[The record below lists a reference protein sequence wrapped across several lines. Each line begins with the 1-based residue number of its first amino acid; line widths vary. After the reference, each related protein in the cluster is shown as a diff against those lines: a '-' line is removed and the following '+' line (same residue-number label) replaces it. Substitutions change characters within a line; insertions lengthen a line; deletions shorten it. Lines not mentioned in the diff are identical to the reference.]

1 MRSVPKRNFITTRF
15 LIGAILLLSA
25 IAFYYFSVL
34 NVDYYKTGLLD
45 LGWSDPS
52 YYFAQA
58 KAIMRDG
65 YPYLNFGY
73 KKLPSNYPPG
83 YPALMLPWLKV
94 LPNADSILAPFRTN
108 QTIGLLLLLA
118 TFAFYS
124 YLEMPLTGGFAA
136 LLLATMPGFFTFCR
150 SSLSE
155 ISASSLIV
163 LAFMFAYLGLNQ
175 ERRWKIYLSAI
186 FLGLSLNI
194 RVQSFFFAP
203 LLLAMALF
211 PSEGR
216 RLRWFLHCFAVVTVF
231 ALASSPTLALNTLQF
246 HSPFK
251 TGYDFWLAGGDWP
264 ARSAIFTAGHIP
276 KNAVLLWRELTLQPK
291 LFSAARYFGTGTSI
305 VAPFVLL
312 VCVGMFFIRLN
323 RFVIC
328 AFLAGLSFFALTS
341 TMIPE
346 WVDMRYYLPLLIL
359 LVAVAVLPVTWAAEN
374 LFVARRAIA
383 SLTIF
388 ALFAAASLGYP
399 SRSISNTPKTVA
411 PGSQADWNRLQA
423 WDALHFPTPQRPSPW
438 LAAQRHFLEMFG
450 REPGIILADINPL
463 FLNALLP
470 DSFVAAPLDG
480 ERYVRSSHVVT
491 YDRAQALALVKRG
504 LDESRLIYALFVSQK
519 EMEEKVGRLPQIDGY
534 AWVVAENLP
543 VETVVLKLSLK

>member
-1 MRSVPKRNFITTRF
+1 
-15 LIGAILLLSA
+15 LA

-73 KKLPSNYPPG
+73 QKLPSNYPPG

-94 LPNADSILAPFRTN
+94 LPDTDSILAPFRTN

-124 YLEMPLTGGFAA
+124 YLKMPLTGGFAA

-155 ISASSLIV
+155 ISASTLIV
-163 LAFMFAYLGLNQ
+163 LAFMFAYLGLKQ

-186 FLGLSLNI
+186 FLGLSLNV
-194 RVQSFFFAP
+194 RVQSLFFAP
-203 LLLAMALF
+203 LLSAMALF

-231 ALASSPTLALNTLQF
+231 ALAASPTLALNTIQF

-251 TGYDFWLAGGDWP
+251 TGYDFWFGSP
-264 ARSAIFTAGHIP
+264 VRSVFSPRYIP
-276 KNAVLLWRELTLQPK
+276 NNAAMLWRESTLHPK
-291 LFSAARYFGTGTSI
+291 LFSPVRYFGTGTSI
-305 VAPFVLL
+305 IAPFVLL

-323 RFVIC
+323 RFVTC
-328 AFLAGLSFFALTS
+328 AFLAGLSFFTMTS
-341 TMIPE
+341 MIP
-346 WVDMRYYLPLLIL
+346 WAVVWYYLPLLVV

-383 SLTIF
+383 SLAIF
-388 ALFAAASLGYP
+388 VLFAAACVGYP
-399 SRSISNTPKTVA
+399 SRSLSNVPQVVA
-411 PGSQADWNRLQA
+411 SGTQTDWNRLQA
-423 WDALHFPTPQRPSPW
+423 WDALHFPTPPSPSPW
-438 LAAQRHFLEMFG
+438 LTAQRHFLEMFG

-470 DSFVAAPLDG
+470 DSFVAAHIDG
-480 ERYVRSSHVVT
+480 ERYVRFRNVVT
-491 YDRAQALALVKRG
+491 YDRAQALALAKRALG
-504 LDESRLIYALFVSQK
+504 ESRPVYALFVSQK
-519 EMEEKVGRLPQIDGY
+519 EMEEKAVRLPQVDGY
-534 AWVVAENLP
+534 SWVVAENLP
-543 VETVVLKLSLK
+543 AEAVVLKLSPR

>member
-1 MRSVPKRNFITTRF
+1 M
-15 LIGAILLLSA
+15 ALLLCA
-25 IAFYYFSVL
+25 LTFYYFAVL
-34 NVDYYKTGLLD
+34 KIDYYKTGLLD
-45 LGWSDPS
+45 LGWSDS
-52 YYFAQA
+52 SWYFAQA

-65 YPYLNFGY
+65 YPHLNFGY
-73 KKLPSNYPPG
+73 KKLPSIWPSG

-94 LPNADSILAPFRTN
+94 LPDADSILAPFRTN

-124 YLEMPLTGGFAA
+124 YLEMPLTGGFAT

-150 SSLSE
+150 SSLSD
-155 ISASSLIV
+155 ISASTLIV
-163 LAFMFAYLGLNQ
+163 LAFMFAYLGLKQ

-186 FLGLSLNI
+186 FLGLSLNV

-216 RLRWFLHCFAVVTVF
+216 RLRWLLHCVAVMTVF
-231 ALASSPTLALNTLQF
+231 ALAASPTLALNTIQF

-251 TGYDFWLAGGDWP
+251 TGYDFWFGSP
-264 ARSAIFTAGHIP
+264 VRSVFSPRYIP
-276 KNAVLLWRELTLQPK
+276 NNAAMLWREITLHPK
-291 LFSAARYFGTGTSI
+291 LFSAVRYFGTGTSI
-305 VAPFVLL
+305 VAPFILL

-328 AFLAGLSFFALTS
+328 AFLAGLSFFTMTS
-341 TMIPE
+341 MIP
-346 WVDMRYYLPLLIL
+346 WAVVWYYLPLLIV

-388 ALFAAASLGYP
+388 VLFAAVCVGYP
-399 SRSISNTPKTVA
+399 SRSVSNTPTVTS
-411 PGSQADWNRLQA
+411 GTQAHWNRLQA
-423 WDALHFPTPQRPSPW
+423 WDALHFPTPPSPSPW
-438 LAAQRHFLEMFG
+438 LTAQRHFLEMFG
-450 REPGIILADINPL
+450 RQPGVILADINPL

-470 DSFVAAPLDG
+470 DSFVAAHIDG
-480 ERYVRSSHVVT
+480 ERYVRFRNVLT
-491 YDRAQALALVKRG
+491 YDRAQALSLVKRG
-504 LDESRLIYALFVSQK
+504 LGESRPIYALFVSQK
-519 EMEEKVGRLPQIDGY
+519 EMEEKAARLPQVDGY
-534 AWVVAENLP
+534 AWIVAENLP
-543 VETVVLKLSLK
+543 AEAVVLKLTPR

>member
-1 MRSVPKRNFITTRF
+1 MRSVPKRNFTTTRF
-15 LIGAILLLSA
+15 LIGAVLLLFA

-94 LPNADSILAPFRTN
+94 LPDADSILAPFRTN

-124 YLEMPLTGGFAA
+124 YLKMPLTGGFAA

-163 LAFMFAYLGLNQ
+163 LAFMFAYLGLKQ

-186 FLGLSLNI
+186 FLGLSLNV

-216 RLRWFLHCFAVVTVF
+216 RLRWFLHCFAVMTVF
-231 ALASSPTLALNTLQF
+231 ALASSPTLVLNTIQF
-246 HSPFK
+246 HSPFR
-251 TGYDFWLAGGDWP
+251 TGYDFWLAP
-264 ARSAIFTAGHIP
+264 IRSAIFSPRHIP
-276 KNAVLLWRELTLQPK
+276 DTAATLWRELTLHPK
-291 LFSAARYFGTGTSI
+291 TWSAARDFGTGTSI

-323 RFVIC
+323 RFVTC

-341 TMIPE
+341 SMVPWWVTM
-346 WVDMRYYLPLLIL
+346 RFYLPLLIL

-383 SLTIF
+383 SLAIF
-388 ALFAAASLGYP
+388 VLFAAACVGYP
-399 SRSISNTPKTVA
+399 SRSLSNVPQVVA
-411 PGSQADWNRLQA
+411 SGTQTDWNRLQA
-423 WDALHFPTPQRPSPW
+423 WDALHFPTPPSPSPW
-438 LAAQRHFLEMFG
+438 LTAQRHFLEMFG

-480 ERYVRSSHVVT
+480 ERYVRFSHVVT
-491 YDRAQALALVKRG
+491 YDRAQALALVKQG
-504 LDESRLIYALFVSQK
+504 LDESRLVYALFVSQK
-519 EMEEKVGRLPQIDGY
+519 EMEEKAMRLPQVDGY
-534 AWVVAENLP
+534 SWVVAENLP
-543 VETVVLKLSLK
+543 AEAVVLKLSPR

>member
-1 MRSVPKRNFITTRF
+1 MLSVPGRNSTTTRF
-15 LIGAILLLSA
+15 LIGAAFLLCALT
-25 IAFYYFSVL
+25 FYYFAVL
-34 NVDYYKTGLLD
+34 KVDYYKTGLLD
-45 LGWSDPS
+45 LGWSDAS
-52 YYFAQA
+52 CYFAQA
-58 KAIMRDG
+58 KAIMKDG

-73 KKLPSNYPPG
+73 KKLPSIWPSG
-83 YPALMLPWLKV
+83 YPVLMLPWLKV
-94 LPNADSILAPFRTN
+94 LPDADSILAPFRTN

-124 YLEMPLTGGFAA
+124 YLKMPLTGGFAA

-155 ISASSLIV
+155 ISASTLIV

-186 FLGLSLNI
+186 FLGLSLNV
-194 RVQSFFFAP
+194 RVQSLFFAP

-231 ALASSPTLALNTLQF
+231 ALAASPTLVLNTIQF

-251 TGYDFWLAGGDWP
+251 TGYDFWFGSP
-264 ARSAIFTAGHIP
+264 VRSVFSPRYIP
-276 KNAVLLWRELTLQPK
+276 NNAAMLWRESTLHPK
-291 LFSAARYFGTGTSI
+291 LFSAVRYFGTGTSI
-305 VAPFVLL
+305 IAPFVLL

-328 AFLAGLSFFALTS
+328 AFLAGLSFFTMTS
-341 TMIPE
+341 MIS
-346 WVDMRYYLPLLIL
+346 WAVVWYYLPLLIV

-383 SLTIF
+383 SLAIF
-388 ALFAAASLGYP
+388 VLFAAACVGYP
-399 SRSISNTPKTVA
+399 SRSLSNTPKTVA
-411 PGSQADWNRLQA
+411 PGSQTDWNRLQA
-423 WDALHFPTPQRPSPW
+423 WDALHFPTPPSPSPW
-438 LAAQRHFLEMFG
+438 LTAQRDFLEMFG

-470 DSFVAAPLDG
+470 DSFIAAHIDG
-480 ERYVRSSHVVT
+480 ERYVRFRNVVT
-491 YDRAQALALVKRG
+491 YDRAQALALVKRALG
-504 LDESRLIYALFVSQK
+504 ESRPVYALFVSQK
-519 EMEEKVGRLPQIDGY
+519 EMEEKAMRLPQVDSY

-543 VETVVLKLSLK
+543 AEAVVLKLNPK

>member
-1 MRSVPKRNFITTRF
+1 MRFVPTRNFTTTRF
-15 LIGAILLLSA
+15 LIGAVLFLLA

-34 NVDYYKTGLLD
+34 KVDYYKTGLLD

-58 KAIMRDG
+58 KAIMKNG

-73 KKLPSNYPPG
+73 QKLPSNYPPG
-83 YPALMLPWLKV
+83 YSALMLPWLKV
-94 LPNADSILAPFRTN
+94 LSDTDSILAPFRTN
-108 QTIGLLLLLA
+108 QTIGLLLLLT

-124 YLEMPLTGGFAA
+124 YLKMPLTGGFAA

-150 SSLSE
+150 SSLSD
-155 ISASSLIV
+155 ISASTLIV
-163 LAFMFAYLGLNQ
+163 LAFMFAYLGLKQ

-186 FLGLSLNI
+186 FLGFSLNV
-194 RVQSFFFAP
+194 RVQSFFFVP

-211 PSEGR
+211 PSKGR
-216 RLRWFLHCFAVVTVF
+216 PLRWFLHCFAVVTVF
-231 ALASSPTLALNTLQF
+231 ALAASPSLVLNTIQF

-251 TGYDFWLAGGDWP
+251 TGYDFWFGSP
-264 ARSAIFTAGHIP
+264 VRSVFSPRYIP
-276 KNAVLLWRELTLQPK
+276 NNAAMLWRESTLHPK
-291 LFSAARYFGTGTSI
+291 LFSAVCYFGTGTSI

-328 AFLAGLSFFALTS
+328 ASLAGLSFFTMTS
-341 TMIPE
+341 MIP
-346 WVDMRYYLPLLIL
+346 WAVLWYYLPLLIL

-374 LFVARRAIA
+374 LFVAKRAIA
-383 SLTIF
+383 SLAIF
-388 ALFAAASLGYP
+388 VLFAAACVGYP
-399 SRSISNTPKTVA
+399 SRSLSNTPKSVA
-411 PGSQADWNRLQA
+411 PGTQTDWNRLQA

-438 LAAQRHFLEMFG
+438 LTAQRHFVEMFG
-450 REPGIILADINPL
+450 PPPGIILADINPL

-480 ERYVRSSHVVT
+480 ERYVRFSHVVT

-504 LDESRLIYALFVSQK
+504 LDESHPVYALFLSRK
-519 EMEEKVGRLPQIDGY
+519 EMEEKAARLPQVEGY
-534 AWVVAENLP
+534 SWVVAENLP
-543 VETVVLKLSLK
+543 AETVVLKLSPK

>member
-1 MRSVPKRNFITTRF
+1 MLSVPKRTFTTTRF
-15 LIGAILLLSA
+15 LIGAVLLLSA

-34 NVDYYKTGLLD
+34 DVDYNKTGLLD

-73 KKLPSNYPPG
+73 QKLPSNYPPG

-94 LPNADSILAPFRTN
+94 LPDADSILAPFRTN

-124 YLEMPLTGGFAA
+124 YLQMPLTGGFAT

-150 SSLSE
+150 SSLSD
-155 ISASSLIV
+155 ISASALIV
-163 LAFMFAYLGLNQ
+163 LALMFAYLGLKQ

-186 FLGLSLNI
+186 FLGLSLNV
-194 RVQSFFFAP
+194 RVQSLFFAP

-216 RLRWFLHCFAVVTVF
+216 RLRWFLHCFAVMTVF
-231 ALASSPTLALNTLQF
+231 ALAFSPTLVLNAIQF

-251 TGYDFWLAGGDWP
+251 TGYDFWFGSP
-264 ARSAIFTAGHIP
+264 VRSVFSPRYIP
-276 KNAVLLWRELTLQPK
+276 NNAFMLWTESTLHPK
-291 LFSAARYFGTGTSI
+291 LFSAVRYFGTGTSI
-305 VAPFVLL
+305 IPSFVLL

-328 AFLAGLSFFALTS
+328 AFLAGLSFFTLTS
-341 TMIPE
+341 MIP
-346 WVDMRYYLPLLIL
+346 WAVVWYYLPLLVV
-359 LVAVAVLPVTWAAEN
+359 LVAVAVLPVTWAAKN

-383 SLTIF
+383 SLAIF
-388 ALFAAASLGYP
+388 VLFAAACVGYP
-399 SRSISNTPKTVA
+399 SRSLSNTPKSVA
-411 PGSQADWNRLQA
+411 PGTQTDWNRLQT
-423 WDALHFPTPQRPSPW
+423 WDALHFPTPPSPSPW
-438 LAAQRHFLEMFG
+438 LTAQRHFLEMFG
-450 REPGIILADINPL
+450 PQPGIVLADINPL

-470 DSFVAAPLDG
+470 DSFLAAHIDG
-480 ERYVRSSHVVT
+480 ERYVRFRNVVT
-491 YDRAQALALVKRG
+491 YDRAQALALVKRALG
-504 LDESRLIYALFVSQK
+504 ESRPVYALFVSQK
-519 EMEEKVGRLPQIDGY
+519 EMEEKAVRLPQVDGY

-543 VETVVLKLSLK
+543 AEAVVLKLSPK

>member
-1 MRSVPKRNFITTRF
+1 MLSVPSSNSTTTRF
-15 LIGAILLLSA
+15 LVGTALLLCA
-25 IAFYYFSVL
+25 LIFYYFAVL
-34 NVDYYKTGLLD
+34 KVDYYKTGLLD
-45 LGWSDPS
+45 LGWSDAS
-52 YYFAQA
+52 CYFAQA
-58 KAIMRDG
+58 KAIMKDG
-65 YPYLNFGY
+65 YPDLNFGY
-73 KKLPSNYPPG
+73 KKLPSIWPSG

-94 LPNADSILAPFRTN
+94 LPNADSVLAPFRTN

-124 YLEMPLTGGFAA
+124 YLKMPLTGGFAA

-150 SSLSE
+150 SSLSD
-155 ISASSLIV
+155 ISASSLIA
-163 LAFMFAYLGLNQ
+163 LAFMFAYLGLKQ

-186 FLGLSLNI
+186 FLGLSLNV

-203 LLLAMALF
+203 LLLAMVLF

-216 RLRWFLHCFAVVTVF
+216 RLHWFLHCFAVVTVF
-231 ALASSPTLALNTLQF
+231 ALAASPTLALNTIQF

-251 TGYDFWLAGGDWP
+251 TGYDFWFGSP
-264 ARSAIFTAGHIP
+264 VRSVFSPRYIP
-276 KNAVLLWRELTLQPK
+276 NNAAMLWRESTLQPK

-328 AFLAGLSFFALTS
+328 AFLAGLSFFTMTS
-341 TMIPE
+341 MIP
-346 WVDMRYYLPLLIL
+346 WAVVWYYLPLLVV

-383 SLTIF
+383 SLAIF
-388 ALFAAASLGYP
+388 VLFAAACVGYP
-399 SRSISNTPKTVA
+399 SRSLSNAPHAVA
-411 PGSQADWNRLQA
+411 SGTQTEWNRLQA
-423 WDALHFPTPQRPSPW
+423 WDALHFPTPPSPSPW
-438 LAAQRHFLEMFG
+438 LTAQKHFLEMFG

-470 DSFVAAPLDG
+470 DSFVAVHIDG
-480 ERYVRSSHVVT
+480 ERYVRFRNVVT
-491 YDRAQALALVKRG
+491 YDRPQALALVKRALG
-504 LDESRLIYALFVSQK
+504 ESRPVYALFVSQK
-519 EMEEKVGRLPQIDGY
+519 EMEEKAVRLPQVDGY
-534 AWVVAENLP
+534 AWVMADNLP
-543 VETVVLKLSLK
+543 AEAVVLKLSPK

>member
-1 MRSVPKRNFITTRF
+1 MRSVPSRNSTTTRF
-15 LIGAILLLSA
+15 LIGTALLLCA
-25 IAFYYFSVL
+25 LTFYYFAL
-34 NVDYYKTGLLD
+34 LDVDYSKTGLLD
-45 LGWSDPS
+45 LGWSDS
-52 YYFAQA
+52 SWYFAQA

-65 YPYLNFGY
+65 HPYLNFGY
-73 KKLPSNYPPG
+73 TKLPSIWPSG

-94 LPNADSILAPFRTN
+94 LPDADSVLAPFRTN

-124 YLEMPLTGGFAA
+124 YLQMPLTGGFAT

-150 SSLSE
+150 SSLSD
-155 ISASSLIV
+155 ISASTLIA
-163 LAFMFAYLGLNQ
+163 LAFMFAYLGLKQ
-175 ERRWKIYLSAI
+175 ERRWQIYLSAI
-186 FLGLSLNI
+186 FLGLSLNV

-216 RLRWFLHCFAVVTVF
+216 RLRWLLHCFAVVTVF
-231 ALASSPTLALNTLQF
+231 ALAASPTLALNTIQF

-276 KNAVLLWRELTLQPK
+276 QNALLLWRELTLHPK
-291 LFSAARYFGTGTSI
+291 LFSAVRYFGTGTSV

-374 LFVARRAIA
+374 LLVARRTIA

-388 ALFAAASLGYP
+388 VLFMAASLGYP
-399 SRSISNTPKTVA
+399 SRSVSNTPTVA
-411 PGSQADWNRLQA
+411 PGSQAGWNRLQA

-438 LAAQRHFLEMFG
+438 LTAQRHFLGMFG
-450 REPGIILADINPL
+450 GEPGVVLADINPL

-470 DSFVAAPLDG
+470 GSFVAAPLDG
-480 ERYVRSSHVVT
+480 ERYVRFRNVVT
-491 YDRAQALALVKRG
+491 YDRAEALELVKRG
-504 LDESRLIYALFVSQK
+504 LDESRPVYGLFLSQK
-519 EMEEKVGRLPQIDGY
+519 EMEEKAARLPQVDGY
-534 AWVVAENLP
+534 AWVVAKNLP
-543 VETVVLKLSLK
+543 AEAVVLKLSRQ